1 MKRALLAAVAAG
13 LVTAGPASAAELD
26 RHAFRYERPLAP
38 QGGGPVLLEPDGT
51 LYAHTRPGVTDLR
64 IVDRDGRQV
73 PWRPLPEEAA
83 PAARAVPVLDSGRRG
98 RDVVALLDL
107 GPRRH
112 IVDRVEL
119 DLDGSGFVG
128 RIAVSGS
135 DDRRTWT
142 HLSTTTVYDL
152 GGAHPARSTTAVF
165 PRSDYRFLLLRG
177 RGVPRLV
184 GARVAA
190 APRTPVLRRVQ
201 ARVRI
206 RETAA
211 ATVVTLDLGHR
222 GVPVDELRL
231 AAATPRYDRAV
242 EADGVYGRIVRT
254 GSARVE
260 RIPVATRA
268 RFVRIRIENGDDEPL
283 RGLRV
288 TTLARPRTLLVEP
301 GHPGPLTLLYGGRVD
316 KPAYDYALLPRA
328 DLALADA
335 RLGALGAERPN
346 PDYRVADT
354 RTFVARHPALVT
366 AALALAGIVVVAAGA
381 LTLRRT

>member
-1 MKRALLAAVAAG
+1 MKAGLLAAVAAA

-26 RHAFRYERPLAP
+26 RHAFRYERPLTP
-38 QGGGPVLLEPDGT
+38 QGDGPVLLEPDGT
-51 LYAHTRPGVTDLR
+51 LYAHARPGFTDLR
-64 IVDRDGRQV
+64 IVDRNGRQV
-73 PWRPLPEEAA
+73 PWRPLPEQAA
-83 PAARAVPVLDSGRRG
+83 RAARAVPVLDSGRRG
-98 RDVVALLDL
+98 CDVVALLDL

-112 IVDRVEL
+112 VADRVEL
-119 DLDGSGFVG
+119 ELEGAGFVG

-142 HLSTTTVYDL
+142 RLSTTTVYDL
-152 GGAHPARSTTAVF
+152 GGAHPARSTTVVF

-177 RGVPRLV
+177 RGVPRVV

-201 ARVRI
+201 ARVRV
-206 RETAA
+206 RDTAA

-222 GVPVDELRL
+222 SVPVDEVRI
-231 AAATPRYDRAV
+231 AAVTPRYDRAV
-242 EADGVYGRIVRT
+242 EANGVYGRIVRT

-260 RIPVATRA
+260 RIPVATRR

-288 TTLARPRTLLVEP
+288 TALARPRTLLVEP